1 MSKDSIKIRLMDD
14 DDFDAVVMIDEKV
27 LKAPRPEYY
36 KLRFERL
43 FETGEYLPTSL
54 VAETETGTVIGFI
67 MGELYIGEYGISQE
81 GATVDTVGVIPDYRQ
96 QGIGKKLM
104 DEFVDHLRQLGV
116 KKINTLVEKNNTQM
130 MLYFNSNQFS
140 TSKAVINLERSI

>member
-1 MSKDSIKIRLMDD
+1 MNEDSIKIRLMCD

-54 VAETETGTVIGFI
+54 VAENETGMVIGFI

-81 GATVDTVGVIPDYRQ
+81 GSTVDTVGVDPDYRC
-96 QGIGKKLM
+96 QGIGERLM
-104 DEFVDHLRQLGV
+104 NEFVDHLRDLGV
-116 KKINTLVEKNNTQM
+116 QKINTLVDKRDTQ
-130 MLYFNSNQFS
+130 LVQYFS
-140 TSKAVINLERSI
+140 TNRFSPSKTVINLERSI